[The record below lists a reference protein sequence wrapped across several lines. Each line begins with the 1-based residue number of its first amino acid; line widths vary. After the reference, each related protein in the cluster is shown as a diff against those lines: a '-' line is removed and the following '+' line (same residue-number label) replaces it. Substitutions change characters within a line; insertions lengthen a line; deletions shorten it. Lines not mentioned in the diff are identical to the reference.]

1 MILRLIILLFPIF
14 CFGQSQFRFEKFS
27 IKDGLSQNTVNC
39 TFKDREGNY
48 WFGTQDGLNKFD
60 GNSVKIYRHDKDDS
74 TTISDNFIL
83 NILEDKNGNLW
94 IGTRNGF
101 NFFDRYTGK
110 FSKIILTEKEK
121 LNYHNNIYFSFKDEN
136 ENVYFSNCYAQL
148 IKVNAAN
155 RSTKA

>member
-1 MILRLIILLFPIF
+1 MILKIIILLFPIL

-83 NILEDKNGNLW
+83 NILE
-94 IGTRNGF
+94 
-101 NFFDRYTGK
+101 
-110 FSKIILTEKEK
+110 E
-121 LNYHNNIYFSFKDEN
+121 
-136 ENVYFSNCYAQL
+136 
-148 IKVNAAN
+148 
-155 RSTKA
+155 